1 MAEESEE
8 FVPRSIGR
16 VLDVLEAVIESG
28 PCTLTAVAQT
38 TGLTPTTALR
48 HLRALDHRGYV
59 QRDDAGLF
67 SPGATLR
74 RVAGAVDDPRSPA
87 SLVDAARPFLHSLSA
102 ATGESAYLAIASGPN
117 ALYLATA
124 ESSRA
129 IRHVGW
135 AGRAVPLAGSAVGEA
150 LAGHEGPRVRRGAVE
165 PDITAVACGVRVG
178 GSVVAAI
185 SVVGPS
191 HRMRGKMLTTAKR
204 HLSEAGARL
213 GDVLGGATAVAS

>member
-1 MAEESEE
+1 MTEASPD
-8 FVPRSIGR
+8 FIPRSIGR
-16 VLDVLEAVIESG
+16 VLDVLEAVVDAA
-28 PCTLTAVAQT
+28 PCTLTAVAQAT
-38 TGLTPTTALR
+38 ALTPTTALR

-67 SPGATLR
+67 SPGAALR
-74 RVAGAVDDPRSPA
+74 RVAGAVARLESPA
-87 SLVDAARPFLHSLSA
+87 SLVDAARPFLDSLA
-102 ATGESAYLAIASGPN
+102 ADTGESAYLAIASGPN

-150 LAGHEGPRVRRGAVE
+150 LAGHDGARVRRGAVE
-165 PDITAVACGVRVG
+165 PDITAVACAVRVG
-178 GSVVAAI
+178 GPVVAAV

-191 HRMRGKMLTTAKR
+191 HRLRGRQLTDAKR
-204 HLSEAGARL
+204 QVVEAADRL
-213 GDVLGGATAVAS
+213 GDVLGGVRAVAS